1 MTIEKCGIE
10 NRIERID
17 SESRT
22 IAIELGK
29 LTIAIEKLDE
39 RIDRADQ
46 SLDEIAQF
54 GKRMAD
60 MMVQLVKVETLLNSN
75 QETNNRQTRKLE
87 ELDQRLDELENSSK
101 TIKTA
106 IRWIV
111 ACVGIILTQFGSD
124 LIKGI
129 INLTTGTIAGK

>member
-1 MTIEKCGIE
+1 MAIEKCGIE

-22 IAIELGK
+22 IAVELGK

>member
-29 LTIAIEKLDE
+29 LTVAIEKLDE

-75 QETNNRQTRKLE
+75 QETNNRQTLKLE
-87 ELDQRLDELENSSK
+87 ELDHRLDELENSSK

-111 ACVGIILTQFGSD
+111 ACVGIIITQFGSD

-129 INLTTGTIAGK
+129 INLTTDTIAGK

>member
-22 IAIELGK
+22 IAVELGK

>member
-10 NRIERID
+10 SRIERID

>member
-1 MTIEKCGIE
+1 MTVEKCGIE

-17 SESRT
+17 SESRS

-54 GKRMAD
+54 GKRLTD
-60 MMVQLVKVETLLNSN
+60 MMVQLVKVETLLNTT
-75 QETNNRQTRKLE
+75 QETNNKQTKKLEDLTDRLE
-87 ELDQRLDELENSSK
+87 ELERNAK
-101 TIKTA
+101 TVKTA
-106 IRWIV
+106 IRWI
-111 ACVGIILTQFGSD
+111 AASIGLILTQFSES
-124 LIKGI
+124 LF
-129 INLTTGTIAGK
+129 NWLTGHGK